1 MSKKVAVW
9 LGKGVAMGLVV
20 AILAAY
26 MFSDSALTLG
36 LFIGLGALELLIY
49 LVSWLRGSAG

>member
-1 MSKKVAVW
+1 
-9 LGKGVAMGLVV
+9 MGLVV